1 MLLKLV
7 SILAIFTLM
16 LVACSDSGKETSKA
30 TKDNGSDKPKTV
42 EITDAH
48 GKVTVPVN
56 PKNVVA
62 LDNRT
67 FETLADWGIKLAAAQ
82 RILCLLIQH
91 IKRMKKFKIL
101 GITVNQILKLL
112 PLQTLTL

>member
-1 MLLKLV
+1 
-7 SILAIFTLM
+7 M
-16 LVACSDSGKETSKA
+16 LVACSDSSKETSKA
-30 TKDNGSDKPKTV
+30 NNKYNGSDKSKTV

-48 GKVTVPVN
+48 GTVKVPVN

-67 FETLADWGIKLAAAQ
+67 FETLSDWGIKLAAAPKD
-82 RILCLLIQH
+82 IMPADSAY
-91 IKRMKKFKIL
+91 KRMKKFKIL

-112 PLQTLTL
+112 QRQTLTL

>member
-1 MLLKLV
+1 MKKSMLLKLV
-7 SILAIFTLM
+7 SILAVFTLM
-16 LVACSDSGKETSKA
+16 LVACSDSSKETSKA
-30 TKDNGSDKPKTV
+30 NNKDNGSDKPKTV

-48 GKVTVPVN
+48 GTVKVPVN

-67 FETLADWGIKLAAAQ
+67 FETLSDWGIKLAAAQ
-82 RILCLLIQH
+82 RISCLLIQH

-101 GITVNQILKLL
+101 GITVNQI
-112 PLQTLTL
+112 

>member
-7 SILAIFTLM
+7 SILAVFTLM

-30 TKDNGSDKPKTV
+30 TKDNSSDKPKTV

-67 FETLADWGIKLAAAQ
+67 FETLADWGIKLAAAP
-82 RILCLLIQH
+82 RMSCLLIQH
-91 IKRMKKFKIL
+91 IKRMKKFKIS
-101 GITVNQILKLL
+101 GITVNQILKLSQ
-112 PLQTLTL
+112 LQTLTL